1 MENGPPMSAARVVA
15 AVVTYN
21 PGDDLAQNLRSL
33 RMQASHV
40 VVIDNGSTN
49 FEAVRQAAAEADC
62 ELVANGANL
71 GVATA
76 LNQGA
81 AKAFER
87 GAEWFAMF
95 DQDSLLPEGAIDG
108 VLACHEAHP
117 QRDRIGMVG
126 VSHRDRGTQA
136 DYHNRLDILEETPEW
151 RLLRVTITSG
161 SLVRCDVLRE
171 VGLFE
176 DRLFIDSVDHEF
188 CLRMRRKGWLLMES
202 RGQVMAHSI
211 GASTAHRLLGF
222 RLVCTHHSALRRY
235 YITRNLLEVGVRN
248 LWFDPT
254 WSIKSLW
261 QLAAGDA
268 AAVLYER
275 DKLAKLRAVLV
286 GVAHFAVRRFG
297 PRH

>member
-1 MENGPPMSAARVVA
+1 MNRRRVVA

-21 PGDDLAQNLRSL
+21 PGGDLAQHLRAL
-33 RMQASHV
+33 RQQADHV
-40 VVIDNGSTN
+40 VVIDNGSTDLP
-49 FEAVRQAAAEADC
+49 AVQRAAAQADC
-62 ELVANGANL
+62 QLIANGANL

-81 AKAFER
+81 AKALELD
-87 GAEWFAMF
+87 AEWFAMF
-95 DQDSLLPEGAIDG
+95 DQDSLLPPGAIDG
-108 VLACHEAHP
+108 VLACFEAHP
-117 QRDRIGMVG
+117 QRDRVGMVS

-136 DYHNRLDILEETPEW
+136 DYHHRLDIIQETPEW

-161 SLVRCDVLRE
+161 SLVRCEVLRQ

-188 CLRMRRKGWLLMES
+188 CLRMRRKGWLVMES
-202 RGQVMAHSI
+202 RAQVMAHSI
-211 GASTAHRLLGF
+211 GASTAHRLLGV
-222 RLVCTHHSALRRY
+222 RLVCTHHSPLRRY

-268 AAVLYER
+268 AAVFYER
-275 DKLAKLRAVLV
+275 DKLAKLRAVLR
-286 GVAHFAVRRFG
+286 GAAHFALRRFG
-297 PRH
+297 PLH